1 MQNRILITVMLL
13 ITFSSLQG
21 QMRRRVPVYQAGE
34 KLRYQLYYGPINAGE
49 ALMTLEPVKFEG
61 RNVLHAVTL
70 GYTTGLA
77 DRLFKV
83 YDVYESFMEEDTG
96 LPVKAIRNISE
107 GNYRYYNEVLYDR
120 DSNTVESQLS
130 GTHEVPPGILDM
142 VSAIYKLR
150 DTIRTSNLRSGD
162 VIELMAFFSDELYPI
177 VVRYRGTETIRTR
190 MGKYHALKFSPVSE
204 PGRLFKTEDDITVW
218 FSNDRNLV
226 PLRIRLNMLVGAV
239 RMDLIEAEGLRY
251 PLTEIN

>member
-1 MQNRILITVMLL
+1 MQNRILITAMLL

-21 QMRRRVPVYQAGE
+21 QTMKRVPVYQAGE

-49 ALMTLEPVKFEG
+49 AIMTLEPAKFEG
-61 RNVLHAVTL
+61 RDILHAVTL

-96 LPVKAIRNISE
+96 LPVKAIRNIRE

-120 DSNTVESQLS
+120 ESNKVESQLS
-130 GTHEVPPGILDM
+130 GTHEVPEGILDM

-150 DTIRTSNLRSGD
+150 DTIRTPNLRSGD

-190 MGKYHALKFSPVSE
+190 MGKFHALRFSPVSE

-239 RMDLIEAEGLRY
+239 RMDLIETEGLRY
-251 PLTEIN
+251 PLIEIN

>member
-13 ITFSSLQG
+13 ITFSSLHG
-21 QMRRRVPVYQAGE
+21 QMRKRVPVYQAGE

-49 ALMTLEPVKFEG
+49 ALMTLEPAKFEG

-120 DSNTVESQLS
+120 DSNTVDSQLS
-130 GTHEVPPGILDM
+130 GKHEVPPGILDM

-150 DTIRTSNLRSGD
+150 DTIRTPNLRSGD